1 MTHRISLLE
10 MLSEHD
16 DSSLKLKHREIYE
29 LQQQIEALEANVLEF
44 QRIKLEFEKI
54 RLELDVPSNLKK

>member
-1 MTHRISLLE
+1 MTHRISFLD
-10 MLSEHD
+10 MLNEQD
-16 DSSLKLKHREIYE
+16 DSLKLKHREIYE

-44 QRIKLEFEKI
+44 QRIKHEFEKI